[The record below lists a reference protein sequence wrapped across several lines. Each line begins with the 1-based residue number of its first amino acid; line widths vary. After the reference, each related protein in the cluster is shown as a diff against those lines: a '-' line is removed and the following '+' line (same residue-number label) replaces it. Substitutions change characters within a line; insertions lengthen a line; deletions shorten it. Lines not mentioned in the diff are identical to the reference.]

1 MLKSFSLANFRAFSE
16 LTVPRLGA
24 VNLIVGKNGV
34 GKTTLLEGVRLY
46 ASAFPADTA
55 QMILQDRDE
64 VVGTPDE
71 QNLLLLRSFFH
82 GRVGAANARFT
93 LGPQPSPDSPENLLV
108 EALFEQE
115 GRHQHYPGK
124 GPQGPFLREAGL
136 ALKFK
141 IDSIEYDLFPTGI
154 TMYAGIDPDNVLKTN
169 SSPPLLGPSNRLAAD
184 VQTASRW
191 DRISLTDGA
200 SRVIEAL
207 RTVALVEGAAFVEDP
222 RGRARRMPKVRLAN
236 MPEPI
241 PLAVLG
247 DGAVRMFEIAVAM
260 EYAAS
265 YANALAEGTLPPNV
279 FPVLLIDEVES
290 GIHYTLHADLWRFIL
305 RTAGE
310 RGVQVFATTHSWDC
324 IQGFQ
329 EAAASM
335 PGSEGVLIRLESGRG
350 KHRANTFSGDELAIV
365 ARDQIEVR

>member
-1 MLKSFSLANFRAFSE
+1 M
-16 LTVPRLGA
+16 
-24 VNLIVGKNGV
+24 
-34 GKTTLLEGVRLY
+34 
-46 ASAFPADTA
+46 TA
-55 QMILQDRDE
+55 QRILQERDE
-64 VVGTPDE
+64 VVGKPDE
-71 QNLLLLRSFFH
+71 VSQLLLRSFFH
-82 GRVGAANARFT
+82 GRGGAADARFA

-108 EALFEQE
+108 DALFEQA
-115 GRHQHYPGK
+115 GQQQHDPSK

-136 ALKFK
+136 VLRFK
-141 IDSIEYDLFPTGI
+141 IDSLEEKLFSTG
-154 TMYAGIDPDNVLKTN
+154 TTPYARLVPVNTLETDSG
-169 SSPPLLGPSNRLAAD
+169 PPLLGRSNRFAAD
-184 VQTASRW
+184 VQTAYRW

-207 RTVALVEGAAFVEDP
+207 RAVAPVEGTAFVEGP
-222 RGRARRMPKVRLAN
+222 HGRVHRIAKVRLAD
-236 MPEPI
+236 MSEPI

-260 EYAAS
+260 EYVAS
-265 YANALAEGTLPPNV
+265 YAKALAEGTSPPNV
-279 FPVLLIDEVES
+279 FPVLLIDEVEI
-290 GIHYTLHADLWRFIL
+290 GIHYSLHADLWRFIL

-335 PGSEGVLIRLESGRG
+335 PECEGVLIRLEAGRG
-350 KHRANTFSGDELAIV
+350 KHRANTFSGNELAIV